1 MYHLPLSEHWSFF
14 TVSSITCVLK
24 SNWWTHFFACAST
37 GVGLLQSFKEGLEET
52 SFDPTILDVFAL
64 SKDPDAEDRQY

>member
-1 MYHLPLSEHWSFF
+1 VNS
-14 TVSSITCVLK
+14 
-24 SNWWTHFFACAST
+24 FFACAST
-37 GVGLLQSFKEGLEET
+37 GVALLQSFKEGLEET